1 MQWILLVTTWHL
13 FPSAAFLIYRKP
25 RCETEWS
32 RRLLSFLVP
41 KKATGRHTLL
51 FFWLLACLRMKLTL
65 REAKKREADWVPG
78 DMPKPLNHYKA
89 NSPLGLANIQD
100 QKKSFLFK
108 PFWVGF
114 LLPCK
119 ICSWSLAF
127 LLFIRWR
134 FLNNKMMGT
143 FGVGGRVPLDFSYDG
158 ENFQQWPWHPT
169 SRPDTSSPLCQE
181 RKVSPLVHS
190 MSFSLR
196 LQGKHWSWRPKEQ
209 GALERTNVH
218 PTHLSWF
225 LMIHLDLQPWDSK

>member
-134 FLNNKMMGT
+134 FLNNKMIWGRGKGT
-143 FGVGGRVPLDFSYDG
+143 TGFFLWWRKFSTVTLASYLQTWHFIPTVPGKES
-158 ENFQQWPWHPT
+158 Q
-169 SRPDTSSPLCQE
+169 SSGP
-181 RKVSPLVHS
+181 
-190 MSFSLR
+190 
-196 LQGKHWSWRPKEQ
+196 
-209 GALERTNVH
+209 
-218 PTHLSWF
+218 
-225 LMIHLDLQPWDSK
+225 